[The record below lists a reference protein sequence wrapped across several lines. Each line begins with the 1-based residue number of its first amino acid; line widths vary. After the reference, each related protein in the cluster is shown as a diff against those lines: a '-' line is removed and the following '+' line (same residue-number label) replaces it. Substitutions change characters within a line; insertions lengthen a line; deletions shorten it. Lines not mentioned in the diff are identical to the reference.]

1 MKFSFTMGGGLGDY
15 ILRYL
20 GFPGDRLARIHLA
33 CPNEVQLRVS
43 SRIHPGMDLLAN
55 NPYFKDAIPYHE
67 DRTGDWPQNQIDYI
81 AGIRDYPKSSPRLWL
96 NDQEE
101 TILLSLKK
109 PYAVFHPFAGGDHT
123 KFSEIP
129 RDLSAVF
136 NTHEL
141 AQWIADVMGLPLI
154 VLGSEDFGY
163 KSENVFQVKG
173 SVRLSV
179 RIVEQASAFVGAHS
193 SMQCA
198 AWVYGI
204 PSLYIGPSELLFH
217 NVYSP
222 TNHKKYLRPMFANNN
237 VFMLYE
243 QADQFAY
250 FFEHFLRSATSLKGI
265 SLPAGRSSPGCL
277 RKQDQ
282 PDMEM
287 VRHLSFCNEYKL

>member
-1 MKFSFTMGGGLGDY
+1 MKFSFTIGGGLGDY

-20 GFPGDRLARIHLA
+20 GFPGDRLYRIQLA

-43 SRIHPGMDLLAN
+43 SRDHPGMDLLRN
-55 NPYFKDAIPYHE
+55 NPFFKDAIPYNE
-67 DRTGDWPQNQIDYI
+67 DSKGEWPQNQIDYI

-96 NDQEE
+96 DDGEE
-101 TILLSLKK
+101 SVLLGLKK
-109 PYAVFHPFAGGDHT
+109 PYAVFHPFAGGNHT

-129 RDLSAVF
+129 RELNSVF
-136 NTHEL
+136 NTHDL
-141 AQWIADVMGLPLI
+141 AQWMADSAGLPLV
-154 VLGSEDFGY
+154 VLGVEDFNY

-179 RIVEQASAFVGAHS
+179 RIVEQASFFVGAHS

-198 AWVYGI
+198 AWVYGV
-204 PSLYIGPSELLFH
+204 PSMCIGPGELLFH

-222 TNHKKYLRPMFANNN
+222 ANHKKYLRPMFANNN

-250 FFEHFLRSATSLKGI
+250 FFEYFLKTATSLKGTVL
-265 SLPAGRSSPGCL
+265 SVGRKPPGCL
-277 RKQDQ
+277 KDLCQ
-282 PDMEM
+282 PDMGM
-287 VRHLSFCNEYKL
+287 GLFFPFCNADAL